1 MIKGIK
7 KLNAD
12 QTEYFRGLITNRLS
26 ILDDEDTL
34 GEAGQATVE
43 LDQQAVGRL
52 SRQDALQNQAMA
64 KATHARREAE
74 RQKLKAALA
83 RMDEG
88 EFGYCEDCG
97 DAIATRRLELDPGVT
112 RCVECAKG

>member
-1 MIKGIK
+1 M
-7 KLNAD
+7 NED
-12 QTEYFRGLITNRLS
+12 QQAYFRTLITERLTA
-26 ILDDEDTL
+26 LDAEDGL
-34 GEAGQATVE
+34 GEAAQATVE

-64 KATHARREAE
+64 KATHARRQVE
-74 RQKLKAALA
+74 RQKLQSALA

-97 DAIATRRLELDPGVT
+97 DEIAAGRLELDPGVT
-112 RCVECAKG
+112 RCVDCARG